1 VRGVEIV
8 GYRYWPLLQGDPLG
22 MSVEDLRSSH
32 ELREPSVNRARAF
45 LHRYF
50 FIFIP
55 LLLLLQGSV
64 ADINLPGLYM
74 DAVNPD
80 YIIVR
85 LLNWNPHI
93 FAWVLPGTCIFNI
106 FPTIQLYYGSLP
118 YYIGM
123 PVYILLGT
131 GVTAVRIANFIF
143 AALVLSSA
151 AVFLQAFRVRPLI
164 AGFALAA
171 LALDPGFLFSFRTQF
186 YITLLPIALV
196 LVSVSC
202 VENGGVS
209 LPRRMSAVAG
219 LLIGLSIY
227 GYFIYL
233 FLAPA
238 AAAHL
243 WRNVRPSADRRSQ
256 LACWFAGFAL
266 GVSPYPLGFALM
278 FFATGGL
285 QGFERFLTDS
295 LQNLSVESSK
305 LSPWQS
311 LQYFVRHVDG
321 MTRFDGPS
329 QMMLKESYLP
339 FFKNTKHG
347 LLLIIPI
354 IYLIA
359 SFFFGRDRAGIRLI
373 SMFFLGMAF
382 LFVIFGDRL
391 WAHHVAL
398 TLPLLYLSLA
408 LAIEY
413 LGKARPFV
421 GRATWALTLPLL
433 ILAIGNAIDRQRLM
447 LDLERTGGVGLAS
460 DAIERF
466 AQDSLSNPDPTFA
479 FFPDWGIFMPFEMV
493 TGGRISL
500 VADFSPDAAR
510 RKLCQGSDA
519 LLAIVNDKGVERLAP
534 WIDAVGWGSP
544 EVVVY
549 RQRDDAPVLT
559 SVRWRAS
566 APTHPAC
573 VS

>member
-1 VRGVEIV
+1 MPVDNVRSNG
-8 GYRYWPLLQGDPLG
+8 
-22 MSVEDLRSSH
+22 
-32 ELREPSVNRARAF
+32 ELREPRAKWAAEF
-45 LHRYF
+45 LYRQS
-50 FIFIP
+50 FIVIH

-64 ADINLPGLYM
+64 TDINLPGLYM

-93 FAWVLPGTCIFNI
+93 FAWVLPGTCIFTF
-106 FPTIQLYYGSLP
+106 FPTIHLYYGSLP

-131 GVTAVRIANFIF
+131 GVVAVRIANFIF

-151 AVFLQAFRVRPLI
+151 AVFLQVFRVRPLI
-164 AGFALAA
+164 AGFTLAA

-186 YITLLPIALV
+186 YITLLPIAFV
-196 LVSVSC
+196 LLSVSI

-209 LPRRMSAVAG
+209 LRRRMSAAAG

-243 WRNVRPSADRRSQ
+243 WRKLRPSADRRSH
-256 LACWFAGFAL
+256 LAFWLAGFAL

-285 QGFERFLTDS
+285 QGFERLLTTS
-295 LQNLSVESSK
+295 LQNLSVGSSK
-305 LSPWQS
+305 LNPWQS
-311 LQYFVRHVDG
+311 LQYFIHHVDG

-329 QMMLKESYLP
+329 KMMLRESYSP
-339 FFKNTKHG
+339 FFKNTKHV

-373 SMFFLGMAF
+373 STFFLGTAF
-382 LFVIFGDRL
+382 LFAIFRDRL
-391 WAHHVAL
+391 WTHHVAL

-408 LAIEY
+408 LALEY
-413 LGKARPFV
+413 LGKAGPFV
-421 GRATWALTLPLL
+421 GRPAWALALPLL

-447 LDLERTGGVGLAS
+447 LDLERTGGFGLAS

-466 AQDSLSNPDPTFA
+466 AQDSLTNPDATFA

-493 TGGRISL
+493 TGGQIPL
-500 VADFSPDAAR
+500 LTGFTPEAAR
-510 RKLCQGSDA
+510 RKLCEGQDA
-519 LLAIVNDKGVERLAP
+519 LLAIVNDQGVDRLTP
-534 WIDAVGWGSP
+534 WIGGVGWGSP

-549 RQRDDAPVLT
+549 RQRDNVPVLT
-559 SVRWRAS
+559 SVRWRS
-566 APTHPAC
+566 SESNHPAC
-573 VS
+573 A